1 METLKTLSPALFGL
15 IIFCFF
21 LPFVNLSCSGQ
32 TIMSLT
38 GFQLITGAD
47 VDPGNGLF
55 DGMPEQDVQKDEKVN
70 SQPMAIL
77 AFLTALA
84 GLGLSFIKKKVT
96 AITNAVLSA
105 LGFLF
110 MILLKINMDGVVDLG
125 GQYII
130 TFDYQF
136 GYWFTLLLFIA
147 GAVLFWKIYK
157 EPEYVVVPPGIP
169 PADINKV

>member
-1 METLKTLSPALFGL
+1 METIKTLSPALFGL

-55 DGMPEQDVQKDEKVN
+55 DGMQEQDVKKDEKVN

-77 AFLTALA
+77 AFLAALA

-96 AITNAVLSA
+96 AITNAVISV

-110 MILLKINMDGVVDLG
+110 LILLKINMDGEVDLS
-125 GQYII
+125 GQYVI
-130 TFDYQF
+130 TLDYQF

-147 GAVLFWKIYK
+147 GAVIFWKIFK
-157 EPEYVVVPPGIP
+157 EPEYITVPPDMP
-169 PADINKV
+169 PADINKA